1 MKQAPVTHALLLINL
16 IVFALQLQAPDGLIG
31 HYALWPLGSGFQAW
45 QVVSSAFLHG
55 SGLHLA
61 VNLFGIWMFGRHIEQ
76 ALGPARFVR
85 LYAVSVLAASVTQ
98 LIAIGFGDPVP
109 TVGASG
115 GLFGLLGAY
124 ALLFP
129 RQKIMLL
136 FPPIPLPAPVFVA
149 LYAGFELYAGVTGTL
164 SGIAHF
170 AHLGGL
176 AGGLTLLGHWRRRA
190 LRRP

>member
-1 MKQAPVTHALLLINL
+1 MRQTPVTHALLLINL
-16 IVFALQLQAPDGLIG
+16 VVFLLQTQAPDGLIER
-31 HYALWPLGSGFQAW
+31 YALWPLGAGFQAW

-55 SGLHLA
+55 SGFHLA

-76 ALGPARFVR
+76 VLGAQRFLR
-85 LYAVSVLAASVTQ
+85 LYAASVLAAAVTQ
-98 LIAIGFGDPVP
+98 LLAIGFGDPVP

-136 FPPIPLPAPVFVA
+136 FPPIPLPAPLFVA
-149 LYAGFELYAGVTGTL
+149 LYAAFELYAGVTGTL

-176 AGGLTLLGHWRRRA
+176 AGGLLLIGHWRRRG
-190 LRRP
+190 RRG